1 MDAAV
6 SRMDETEQRISD
18 SEDQLMET
26 MEAAKSREIKEKSTI
41 EELEKSVTHAERK
54 TTSES

>member
-18 SEDQLMET
+18 TEDKLMEN
-26 MEAAKSREIKEKSTI
+26 MEAGKSREIKEKSTV
-41 EELEKSVTHAERK
+41 EQLEKSVTHAEG

>member
-6 SRMDETEQRISD
+6 SRMDETGQRISD
-18 SEDQLMET
+18 TEDKLMEN
-26 MEAAKSREIKEKSTI
+26 MEAGKSREIKEKSTV
-41 EELEKSVTHAERK
+41 EQLEKSVTHAEG